1 MPHFLYNALYE
12 CVFYEN
18 KLILIPCTNGLQSI
32 HTAYLNPIDFGG
44 LSIGSKPQWYF
55 KMIWNQQ
62 NSFDENHLISMNI
75 RHLANDAHFKNTKKN
90 VKDLLKYI
98 WKIDKSSSI

>member
-44 LSIGSKPQWYF
+44 Y
-55 KMIWNQQ
+55 
-62 NSFDENHLISMNI
+62 
-75 RHLANDAHFKNTKKN
+75 AHFKNTKKN